1 VAIPYP
7 RLQVISLIYQSPTSS
22 LPGCRDRHTFGCD
35 GYRLSHRDWKT
46 RWSFLVA
53 EIIEIHKSLNRLEE
67 FNGDLSVIVAKLG
80 TKRQASKS

>member
-1 VAIPYP
+1 MTATLLAVMA
-7 RLQVISLIYQSPTSS
+7 TSCHIET
-22 LPGCRDRHTFGCD
+22 G
-35 GYRLSHRDWKT
+35 KT